1 MVLIDFAKRP
11 TDEEVFHYQRDYVS
25 KVGDGNILETLK
37 KQCEVFKPWIDS
49 IPEKETHVVHSPYGW
64 SIAQV
69 TLHCVDAER
78 VFGYRAL
85 RFASGDQT
93 ELPGWDENRYAAV
106 EYAKSSSLED
116 LGAEFALLRESNL
129 SLLSRLD
136 ATAWDNIG
144 NADGRLVSVRALAWL
159 MAGHWIHHETI
170 LRKRL
175 KM

>member
-25 KVGDGNILETLK
+25 KVGDGNILETLE
-37 KQCEVFKPWIDS
+37 KQCEVFEPWIDS

-69 TLHCVDAER
+69 ILHCVDAER

-116 LGAEFALLRESNL
+116 L
-129 SLLSRLD
+129 SL
-136 ATAWDNIG
+136 
-144 NADGRLVSVRALAWL
+144 
-159 MAGHWIHHETI
+159 IHI
-170 LRKRL
+170 
-175 KM
+175 